1 VAGNRHDDLLLSEY
15 GDLSCFKSSKK
26 PLNLRIFVAL
36 SELIM
41 DRLTATRVF
50 VEVVERGSQT
60 AAAEALEMSRAMVS
74 RYLSELEAWVGARLL
89 HRTTRKLSLTGAGE
103 QLLGQC
109 REMLAMAEA
118 MQSVSRHEDA
128 APRGTLRI
136 ACSQS
141 LAQAWLV
148 HALDEFIRLY
158 PQVSVDLLVG
168 SQAVNLV
175 EARIDLAL
183 RITNQLDPNLIARQ
197 LAVCRSVVCATP
209 AYLARHGT
217 PQRPEDL
224 AQHNCLSYAY
234 FGRSI
239 WEFSRAGEPHAVA
252 VSGNLSANETMV
264 LLEAALADTGISLQ
278 PRYSVSAQLRSGA
291 LVQLLPGYEPQQLGV
306 HALYG
311 TRRQMPPALRALLDF
326 LIERLADEPDWDM

>member
-1 VAGNRHDDLLLSEY
+1 
-15 GDLSCFKSSKK
+15 
-26 PLNLRIFVAL
+26 
-36 SELIM
+36 M
-41 DRLTATRVF
+41 DRLMATRVF

-60 AAAEALEMSRAMVS
+60 AAAEALEISRAMVS
-74 RYLSELEAWVGARLL
+74 RYLGELEAWVGARLL

-118 MQSVSRHEDA
+118 MQSISRTDEA

-148 HALDEFIRLY
+148 HALDDFIRLY

-209 AYLARHGT
+209 AYLAQHGT

-224 AQHNCLSYAY
+224 TQHNCLSYAY

-239 WEFSRAGEPHAVA
+239 WELSRAGEPHAVA
-252 VSGNLSANETMV
+252 VSGNLSANESMV
-264 LLEAALADTGISLQ
+264 LLEAVLADTGISLQ
-278 PRYSVSAQLRSGA
+278 PRYSVSAHLRSGT
-291 LVQLLPGYEPQQLGV
+291 LVQLLPDYEPQQLGI

-326 LIERLADEPDWDM
+326 LIKRLADAPDWDM

>member
-1 VAGNRHDDLLLSEY
+1 M
-15 GDLSCFKSSKK
+15 
-26 PLNLRIFVAL
+26 
-36 SELIM
+36 M

-60 AAAEALEMSRAMVS
+60 AAADALDMSRAMVS
-74 RYLSELEAWVGARLL
+74 RYLSELENWVGARLL

-103 QLLGQC
+103 QLLEQC

-118 MQSVSRHEDA
+118 MQSVSQPADA
-128 APRGTLRI
+128 APRGSLRI

-148 HALDEFIRLY
+148 HALGDFIALY

-168 SQAVNLV
+168 SEAVNLV

-209 AYLARHGT
+209 AYLQQHGT
-217 PQRPEDL
+217 PQHPEDL
-224 AQHNCLSYAY
+224 ALHNCLSYAY

-239 WEFSRAGEPHAVA
+239 WEFQRDGEQHAVA
-252 VSGNLSANETMV
+252 VAGNLSANESMV
-264 LLEAALADTGISLQ
+264 LLEATLADAGISLQ

-291 LVQLLPGYEPQQLGV
+291 LVQLLPEYQPQELGI

-326 LIERLADEPDWDM
+326 LIERLVDTPDWDL

>member
-1 VAGNRHDDLLLSEY
+1 M
-15 GDLSCFKSSKK
+15 
-26 PLNLRIFVAL
+26 FVAL
-36 SELIM
+36 NGLIM

-60 AAAEALEMSRAMVS
+60 AAADALEMSRAMVS
-74 RYLSELEAWVGARLL
+74 RYLGELETWVGARLL

-109 REMLAMAEA
+109 REMLAMADA
-118 MQSVSRHEDA
+118 MQSVSRTDEA

-148 HALDEFIRLY
+148 HALDDFTRMY

-252 VSGNLSANETMV
+252 VSGNLSANESMV
-264 LLEAALADTGISLQ
+264 LLEAVLADIGISLQ
-278 PRYSVSAQLRSGA
+278 PRYSVGAHLRSGA
-291 LVQLLPGYEPQQLGV
+291 LVQLLPDYEPQQLGI

-326 LIERLADEPDWDM
+326 LIRRLADRPDWDL

>member
-1 VAGNRHDDLLLSEY
+1 
-15 GDLSCFKSSKK
+15 
-26 PLNLRIFVAL
+26 
-36 SELIM
+36 M

-60 AAAEALEMSRAMVS
+60 AAAEALEISRAMVS
-74 RYLSELEAWVGARLL
+74 RYLGELETWVGARLL

-118 MQSVSRHEDA
+118 MQSVSRTDEA

-209 AYLARHGT
+209 AYLAQHGT

-252 VSGNLSANETMV
+252 VSGNLSANESMV
-264 LLEAALADTGISLQ
+264 LLEAVLADTGISLQ
-278 PRYSVSAQLRSGA
+278 PRYSVSAHLRSGA
-291 LVQLLPGYEPQQLGV
+291 LVQLLPDYQPQELGI

-326 LIERLADEPDWDM
+326 LIKRLADAPDWDM

>member
-1 VAGNRHDDLLLSEY
+1 
-15 GDLSCFKSSKK
+15 
-26 PLNLRIFVAL
+26 
-36 SELIM
+36 M
-41 DRLTATRVF
+41 ATRVF

-74 RYLSELEAWVGARLL
+74 RYLAELEGWVGARLL

-109 REMLAMAEA
+109 REMLAVAEA
-118 MQSVSRHEDA
+118 MQGVSQGRNE
-128 APRGTLRI
+128 APRGNLRI

-141 LAQAWLV
+141 FAQAWLV
-148 HALDEFIRLY
+148 HALNDFTGLY
-158 PQVSVDLLVG
+158 PQVSVDLQVG

-197 LAVCRSVVCATP
+197 LAVCRSVVCASP
-209 AYLARHGT
+209 AYLEKHGT
-217 PQRPEDL
+217 PRHPVEL
-224 AQHNCLSYAY
+224 SQHNCLSYAY

-239 WEFSRAGEPHAVA
+239 WEFTRAGEPHAVA
-252 VSGNLSANETMV
+252 VSGNLSANESMV
-264 LLEAALADTGISLQ
+264 LLEAALAGGGISLQ
-278 PRYSVSAQLRSGA
+278 PRYSGGGHLRSGT
-291 LVQLLPGYEPQQLGV
+291 LVQLLPDYQPQELGI

-326 LIERLADEPDWDM
+326 LLERLVDRPDWDI

>member
-1 VAGNRHDDLLLSEY
+1 
-15 GDLSCFKSSKK
+15 
-26 PLNLRIFVAL
+26 
-36 SELIM
+36 M
-41 DRLTATRVF
+41 DRLMATRVF

-74 RYLSELEAWVGARLL
+74 RYLGELETWVGARLL

-118 MQSVSRHEDA
+118 MQSVSRTDEA

-148 HALDEFIRLY
+148 HALDDFIRLY

-209 AYLARHGT
+209 AYLAKHGM
-217 PQRPEDL
+217 PLRPEEL

-239 WEFSRAGEPHAVA
+239 WEFTRAGEPHAVA
-252 VSGNLSANETMV
+252 VSGNLSANESMV
-264 LLEAALADTGISLQ
+264 LLEAVLADIGISLQ
-278 PRYSVSAQLRSGA
+278 PLYSVSAHLRSGA
-291 LVQLLPGYEPQQLGV
+291 LVQLLPDYQPQELGIY
-306 HALYG
+306 ALYG

-326 LIERLADEPDWDM
+326 LIERLADAPDWDM

>member
-1 VAGNRHDDLLLSEY
+1 
-15 GDLSCFKSSKK
+15 
-26 PLNLRIFVAL
+26 
-36 SELIM
+36 M

-74 RYLSELEAWVGARLL
+74 RYLGELEAWVGARLL

-109 REMLAMAEA
+109 REMLAMADA
-118 MQSVSRHEDA
+118 MQSVSRTDEA

-197 LAVCRSVVCATP
+197 LVVCRSVVCATP
-209 AYLARHGT
+209 AYLAKHGT
-217 PQRPEDL
+217 PLRPEDL

-252 VSGNLSANETMV
+252 VSGNLSANESMV
-264 LLEAALADTGISLQ
+264 LLEAVLADIGISLQ
-278 PRYSVSAQLRSGA
+278 PRYSVSAHLRAGA
-291 LVQLLPGYEPQQLGV
+291 LVQLLPDYEPQQLGIY
-306 HALYG
+306 ALYG

-326 LIERLADEPDWDM
+326 LIERLADAPDWDM

>member
-1 VAGNRHDDLLLSEY
+1 M
-15 GDLSCFKSSKK
+15 
-26 PLNLRIFVAL
+26 FVAL
-36 SELIM
+36 NGLIM

-60 AAAEALEMSRAMVS
+60 AAADALEMSRAMVS
-74 RYLSELEAWVGARLL
+74 RYLGELETWVGARLL

-109 REMLAMAEA
+109 REMLAMADA
-118 MQSVSRHEDA
+118 MQSVSRTDEA

-148 HALDEFIRLY
+148 HALDDFTRLY

-168 SQAVNLV
+168 SHAVNLV
-175 EARIDLAL
+175 EARVDLAL

-217 PQRPEDL
+217 PQRPDDL

-239 WEFSRAGEPHAVA
+239 WEFSRADEPHAVA
-252 VSGNLSANETMV
+252 VSGNLSANESMV
-264 LLEAALADTGISLQ
+264 LLEAVLANVGISLQ
-278 PRYSVSAQLRSGA
+278 PRYSVGAHLRSGA
-291 LVQLLPGYEPQQLGV
+291 LVQLLPDYEPQQLGI

-311 TRRQMPPALRALLDF
+311 TRRQMPPALRVLLDF
-326 LIERLADEPDWDM
+326 LVQRLADRPDWDL

>member
-1 VAGNRHDDLLLSEY
+1 
-15 GDLSCFKSSKK
+15 
-26 PLNLRIFVAL
+26 
-36 SELIM
+36 M

-74 RYLSELEAWVGARLL
+74 RYLGELEAWVGARLL

-109 REMLAMAEA
+109 REMLAMADA
-118 MQSVSRHEDA
+118 MQSVSRTDEA

-197 LAVCRSVVCATP
+197 LVVCRSVVCATP
-209 AYLARHGT
+209 AYLAKHGT
-217 PQRPEDL
+217 PLRPEDL

-252 VSGNLSANETMV
+252 VSGNLSANESMV
-264 LLEAALADTGISLQ
+264 LLEAVLADIGISLQ
-278 PRYSVSAQLRSGA
+278 PRYSVSAHLRSGA
-291 LVQLLPGYEPQQLGV
+291 LVQLLPDYEPQQLGIY
-306 HALYG
+306 ALYG

-326 LIERLADEPDWDM
+326 LIERLADAPDWDM

>member
-1 VAGNRHDDLLLSEY
+1 
-15 GDLSCFKSSKK
+15 
-26 PLNLRIFVAL
+26 
-36 SELIM
+36 M

-74 RYLSELEAWVGARLL
+74 RYLGELEAWVGARLL

-118 MQSVSRHEDA
+118 MQSVSRTDEA

-148 HALDEFIRLY
+148 HALDDFIRLY

-209 AYLARHGT
+209 AYLAKHGT
-217 PQRPEDL
+217 PLRPEEL

-239 WEFSRAGEPHAVA
+239 WEFTRAGEPHAVA
-252 VSGNLSANETMV
+252 VSGNLSANESMV
-264 LLEAALADTGISLQ
+264 LLEAVLADIGISLQ
-278 PRYSVSAQLRSGA
+278 PRYSVGAHLRSGA
-291 LVQLLPGYEPQQLGV
+291 LVQLLPDYEPQQLGI

-326 LIERLADEPDWDM
+326 LIQRLADRPDWDL